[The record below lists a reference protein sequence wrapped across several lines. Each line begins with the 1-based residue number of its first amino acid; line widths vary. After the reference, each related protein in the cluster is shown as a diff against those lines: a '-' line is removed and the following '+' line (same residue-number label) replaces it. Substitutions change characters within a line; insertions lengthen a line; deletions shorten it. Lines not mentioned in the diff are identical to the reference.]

1 MIYEIKR
8 KSDLLTG
15 MSLHV
20 VIPDDELDKKAL
32 YTIQADKPDFI
43 LPFRYISIDGQIEF
57 IYQIGS
63 HSKLQYL
70 SGVRSPKEYAELWSG
85 VLCPMLVCG
94 DWFMKP
100 YSFLLNSRYLYWDK
114 NKKSISYVYIPSV
127 RESSGYSDL
136 KEMAAEITKLVT
148 VDDADL
154 ENKVLR
160 AIMKDFDPNGFLQ
173 MLKAYVAANE
183 PAGDDGL
190 NTPRPEFIP
199 EQRFEHEGSAAPV
212 VLPVPINHEETPVRD
227 NAGDI
232 HIKSAERGAGE
243 IIINLPF
250 DRISAKKARQ
260 SQKENDSHGGKKEK
274 EQKKQKVADSLF
286 GKKKELQQDIIP
298 APSAP
303 MQSRPV
309 ALEPDRAGAQVN
321 TAHIEASDVTQSIS
335 EVSGAARFRLVGS
348 ILLPPFIDVRIAQGE
363 AFTIGR
369 FDAAVGRQQSDFE
382 FEKKTKAVSRR
393 HAAIERDADG
403 HSIID
408 LASSAGTYVNGQKIP
423 PNTPFELGYGCR
435 VSFGNA
441 GADYIWEGQ

>member
-1 MIYEIKR
+1 MTYEINR
-8 KSDLLTG
+8 KSDFLTG

-20 VIPDDELDKKAL
+20 MIPEDELDRKAL

-57 IYQIGS
+57 IYQIGT

-85 VLCPMLVCG
+85 VLCPMLDCG
-94 DWFMKP
+94 DWFMNP
-100 YSFLLNSRYLYWDK
+100 YSFLLSAHYLYWDK
-114 NKKSISYVYIPSV
+114 NKKSICYVYIPSV
-127 RESSGYSDL
+127 KKSSGYSAL
-136 KEMAAEITKLVT
+136 KEMAAEITKLIT

-160 AIMKDFDPNGFLQ
+160 AIMKDFDPNSFLQ
-173 MLKAYVAANE
+173 MLKTYNAASE
-183 PAGDDGL
+183 HAGDDA
-190 NTPRPEFIP
+190 NNIPQPASMP
-199 EQRFEHEGSAAPV
+199 EQRFDPEGAAATAANLAPS
-212 VLPVPINHEETPVRD
+212 NQEEFTVQY
-227 NAGDI
+227 NAGNI
-232 HIKSAERGAGE
+232 ATKSARRSSGE
-243 IIINLPF
+243 IIINLPP
-250 DRISAKKARQ
+250 DRIFAKKTKQ
-260 SQKENDSHGGKKEK
+260 EQKENDSDAGRKDK
-274 EQKKQKVADSLF
+274 EQKKQKVADTFF
-286 GKKKELQQDIIP
+286 GKKKDMRQDT
-298 APSAP
+298 APPSIGVLPPQPKMPEPGSSTVQAD
-303 MQSRPV
+303 M
-309 ALEPDRAGAQVN
+309 ALME
-321 TAHIEASDVTQSIS
+321 TSDVTQSIS
-335 EVSGAARFRLVGS
+335 EVPGAARFRLVGS

-369 FDAAVGRQQSDFE
+369 FDAVVGRQQSDFE

-393 HAAIERDADG
+393 HAAVERSADG

-408 LASSAGTYVNGQKIP
+408 LASSAGTYVNGQRIP